1 MLPLA
6 QVIKNNINYHSYAD
20 DTQIHIIL
28 TPGDQGRVLAW
39 AAARLDCW
47 YLSAATSRP
56 LHYQSTADSVCTLR
70 ITFFTCSSRDMII
83 NNCHQTFKPDTQKT
97 LHRVTDGV
105 ENKESPLEQIFTEI
119 YITQGRIEEFNKQHE
134 VRQIEA
140 ARGETDD
147 TEVNI
152 NPKNIL
158 ELSPGE
164 KGPIRLVM
172 TVGVAGIGKTIL
184 TQKFTLDWAE
194 GKNNQDIHFIFR
206 MEFKRINGLKDK
218 ELSFV
223 DLVHRFFPLIK
234 DEGIYS
240 FEDFKVLFILDGLD
254 ECRIPFNF
262 ENPETLSD
270 ITVSASMGVLLT
282 NLIMGNLVP
291 SAQLWITT
299 RPAAANQIPSRFISR
314 KTEVRGF
321 NDQQKEEYFKKRFKD
336 EEQANMIISHIKT
349 SRSLFIMCHIPVF
362 CWITATVLETVMIKE
377 KNTDLPKNLTELYL
391 RFLRLNIEKKSYL
404 MNDGG
409 ATTDKDLSPE
419 KKMEMIEFLGKL
431 AFEQL
436 LNDKLIFYHR
446 DIEECGLNIKDISLY
461 SGVFNEIFREDKCK
475 MFENKVYSFIHLTVQ
490 EFLAAL
496 YAHLTFADT
505 GVNLLED
512 QQTKFSILRARRKT
526 FHQSAVEKALKC
538 PNGQLD
544 MFLRFLLGLSLET
557 NQKHLQDLLTKIK
570 TISENKQETVQYI
583 KKKINENLP
592 TEQSINL
599 FHCLNE
605 LNDHSLVN
613 EIQESLSSGRLSREH
628 LVTINTLLCSKN
640 DAIIIIYFRYVF
652 RLRSCGLSKRSCEA
666 LSSVLKSPSCR
677 LSNLDLGE
685 NRPQDSGV
693 KLLSEGLQSPDCKLE
708 TLDLKVY
715 LMRSQTLFLLRSFIN
730 VSDLDC
736 LTCRNPPLKKLWR
749 CKLSTG
755 SCEALAS
762 VIRSPSCH
770 LKELNLSEN
779 DLQDSGVKLLSE
791 GLHSP
796 DCKLETLKAVQN
808 PFYEKLK
815 TRSCYVIQVGIRAVV
830 ARSLVP
836 ATLAILT
843 TSSGHRK

>member
-1 MLPLA
+1 MFQTYSVHTLKVTKIVLLEMSENDLVDEYLTDLPE
-6 QVIKNNINYHSYAD
+6 I
-20 DTQIHIIL
+20 
-28 TPGDQGRVLAW
+28 PE
-39 AAARLDCW
+39 
-47 YLSAATSRP
+47 
-56 LHYQSTADSVCTLR
+56 
-70 ITFFTCSSRDMII
+70 II

-461 SGVFNEIFREDKCK
+461 SGVFNEIFREDK
-475 MFENKVYSFIHLTVQ
+475 SF
-490 EFLAAL
+490 
-496 YAHLTFADT
+496 
-505 GVNLLED
+505 
-512 QQTKFSILRARRKT
+512 
-526 FHQSAVEKALKC
+526 
-538 PNGQLD
+538 
-544 MFLRFLLGLSLET
+544 
-557 NQKHLQDLLTKIK
+557 
-570 TISENKQETVQYI
+570 
-583 KKKINENLP
+583 
-592 TEQSINL
+592 
-599 FHCLNE
+599 
-605 LNDHSLVN
+605 
-613 EIQESLSSGRLSREH
+613 
-628 LVTINTLLCSKN
+628 
-640 DAIIIIYFRYVF
+640 
-652 RLRSCGLSKRSCEA
+652 
-666 LSSVLKSPSCR
+666 
-677 LSNLDLGE
+677 
-685 NRPQDSGV
+685 
-693 KLLSEGLQSPDCKLE
+693 
-708 TLDLKVY
+708 
-715 LMRSQTLFLLRSFIN
+715 
-730 VSDLDC
+730 
-736 LTCRNPPLKKLWR
+736 
-749 CKLSTG
+749 
-755 SCEALAS
+755 
-762 VIRSPSCH
+762 
-770 LKELNLSEN
+770 
-779 DLQDSGVKLLSE
+779 
-791 GLHSP
+791 
-796 DCKLETLKAVQN
+796 
-808 PFYEKLK
+808 
-815 TRSCYVIQVGIRAVV
+815 
-830 ARSLVP
+830 
-836 ATLAILT
+836 
-843 TSSGHRK
+843 